1 MKKVIRMTNLEC
13 AHCAS
18 KMEQAIAK
26 LEGVQS
32 VSINFMLQ
40 KMTLECDESKL
51 LEIVLQAKKIC
62 RKIEPSCAL
71 VI

>member
-1 MKKVIRMTNLEC
+1 MKKVIRMKNLDC
-13 AHCAS
+13 AHCAN
-18 KMEQAIAK
+18 KMEQQIAK
-26 LEGVQS
+26 LEGVVS

-51 LEIVLQAKKIC
+51 LEILLQANKIC
-62 RKIEPSCAL
+62 KKVEPSCSL

>member
-1 MKKVIRMTNLEC
+1 MKKVIRMKNLDC
-13 AHCAS
+13 AHCAN
-18 KMEQAIAK
+18 KMEQQIAK
-26 LEGVQS
+26 LEGVVS

-51 LEIVLQAKKIC
+51 LDIILQANKIC
-62 RKIEPSCAL
+62 KKVEPNCSL